1 MEEMVPELEDLEKR
15 GFFSAAELKQ
25 IAAKRTD
32 FEYLLKR
39 RAPLKADYLRWAS
52 LVTCAVG
59 VGDVKPAAT
68 VIAGAEMGPHR
79 HQATN
84 HSAGPLS
91 APAVHEEHTPGNVRG
106 PQTLEHAAAGTSS
119 TSSRWSRCA

>member
-39 RAPLKADYLRWAS
+39 RAPLKADYLRWVS
-52 LVTCAVG
+52 VMT
-59 VGDVKPAAT
+59 
-68 VIAGAEMGPHR
+68 
-79 HQATN
+79 
-84 HSAGPLS
+84 
-91 APAVHEEHTPGNVRG
+91 
-106 PQTLEHAAAGTSS
+106 
-119 TSSRWSRCA
+119 